1 MKILDLFVI
10 VTYLCSVKK
19 YLFIVVFMML
29 VKPIVPV
36 FQYVFDYQY
45 ISEVLCIN
53 KEKPELK
60 CNGKC
65 HLMKELAKASEED
78 KPTSSDKKNHHSEVE
93 VLFIEELNTFLI
105 EQNKIVFNNQNT
117 SVYSNLY
124 SLLNCKTFFHP
135 PSFIS

>member
-1 MKILDLFVI
+1 
-10 VTYLCSVKK
+10 
-19 YLFIVVFMML
+19 MML

-53 KEKPELK
+53 KEKPELH

-65 HLMKELAKASEED
+65 HLMKELAKASEDE

-93 VLFIEELNTFLI
+93 ILFIEELNSFSI
-105 EQNKIVFNNQNT
+105 EQNIPVLNTQNT

-124 SLLNCKTFFHP
+124 SRLNCKTFFHP

>member
-1 MKILDLFVI
+1 VA
-10 VTYLCSVKK
+10 VKK
-19 YLFIVVFMML
+19 YLFIVSFVML

-36 FQYVFDYQY
+36 FQYVFDYKY

-53 KEKPELK
+53 KEKPELQ

-65 HLMKELAKASEED
+65 HLMKELAKASEDE
-78 KPTSSDKKNHHSEVE
+78 KPTSSDKKNLHSEVE
-93 VLFIEELNTFLI
+93 VLFIEELNSFSI
-105 EQNKIVFNNQNT
+105 DQKSRFSSSKNT

-124 SLLNCKTFFHP
+124 SRLDCKTFFHP

>member
-1 MKILDLFVI
+1 
-10 VTYLCSVKK
+10 
-19 YLFIVVFMML
+19 MML

-36 FQYVFDYQY
+36 FQYVFDYEY

-53 KEKPELK
+53 KEKPELQ

-65 HLMKELAKASEED
+65 HLMKELAKASEDE

-93 VLFIEELNTFLI
+93 ILFIEELNTFLI
-105 EQNKIVFNNQNT
+105 EQNKIVFDNQNT
-117 SVYSNLY
+117 TVYSNLY
-124 SLLNCKTFFHP
+124 SLLNCKTIFHP

>member
-1 MKILDLFVI
+1 
-10 VTYLCSVKK
+10 
-19 YLFIVVFMML
+19 MML
-29 VKPIVPV
+29 VKPVVPV

-65 HLMKELAKASEED
+65 HLMKELAKASEDE
-78 KPTSSDKKNHHSEVE
+78 KSTSSNKKNHHSEIE
-93 VLFIEELNTFLI
+93 VLFIEELISFSLA
-105 EQNKIVFNNQNT
+105 QNNAVVTNKNT

-124 SLLNCKTFFHP
+124 SHLNCKTFFHP

>member
-1 MKILDLFVI
+1 
-10 VTYLCSVKK
+10 
-19 YLFIVVFMML
+19 MML

-65 HLMKELAKASEED
+65 HLMKELAKASEDE
-78 KPTSSDKKNHHSEVE
+78 KPTSSDKKNHHSEIE
-93 VLFIEELNTFLI
+93 VLFIEELNSFAI
-105 EQNKIVFNNQNT
+105 EQNSLVFNNKNT

-124 SLLNCKTFFHP
+124 SRLNCKTFFHP
-135 PSFIS
+135 PSLIS

>member
-1 MKILDLFVI
+1 
-10 VTYLCSVKK
+10 
-19 YLFIVVFMML
+19 MML

-53 KEKPELK
+53 KEKPELQ

-65 HLMKELAKASEED
+65 HLMKELAKASEDE

-93 VLFIEELNTFLI
+93 ILFIEELNTFLI
-105 EQNKIVFNNQNT
+105 EQSTIVFDNQNT

-124 SLLNCKTFFHP
+124 SRLNCKTFFHP

>member
-1 MKILDLFVI
+1 M
-10 VTYLCSVKK
+10 KK
-19 YLFIVVFMML
+19 YLFIVAFMML

-45 ISEVLCIN
+45 ISEVLCVN
-53 KEKPELK
+53 KEKPELQ

-65 HLMKELAKASEED
+65 HLMKELAKASEDE

-93 VLFIEELNTFLI
+93 ILFIEELNTFAI
-105 EQNKIVFNNQNT
+105 EQNSIVFDNQNT

-124 SLLNCKTFFHP
+124 SHLNCKTFFHP